1 MRLASVRVEGA
12 VHTRKSFLG
21 SLINPF
27 LQKDAP
33 AEPQNLGSVLYDAR
47 TIGSLLQEADI
58 FDSVIARVERS
69 TSPLSQHGDV
79 DLIFKTREKP
89 RFFLKTS
96 TEFGN
101 NEGGAVSISPRCL
114 VYAMLRPS
122 RMQHVGFET
131 PSEEQR
137 LSRLAFLSGQPLV
150 SPTMP
155 HCPRLSR
162 TT

>member
-21 SLINPF
+21 SLVNPF
-27 LQKDAP
+27 LQKGAP
-33 AEPQNLGSVLYDAR
+33 EPQNLGSVLHDAR

-69 TSPLSQHGDV
+69 TGPLSQLGDV
-79 DLIFKTREKP
+79 DLVFKTREKP

-101 NEGGAVSISPRCL
+101 NEGGAVGISSHNL
-114 VYAMLRPS
+114 VSAVLS
-122 RMQHVGFET
+122 SFRMRRVGSAT

-137 LSRLAFLSGQPLV
+137 LSRLAFHWEQPLV
-150 SPTMP
+150 SPTML
-155 HCPRLSR
+155 HCPHPSR